1 MKLVRKCQKAKYP
14 NAFDLWLNVE
24 TLSDVASK

>member
-1 MKLVRKCQKAKYP
+1 MELVHKRQKAKYP
-14 NAFDLWLNVE
+14 NAFDSWLDVE